1 MTIDELERA
10 AAAFQFVGGLS
21 LWSARVYV
29 ARDDGI
35 ANLWLQFLIPDSTD
49 PTGKTTQCCARA
61 RRSSP
66 IACKD
71 EERSPEQYIVD
82 FLTPVLPA
90 RNVRV
95 DPLPRRPR
103 VRPARRWCL
112 SPGRAVR

>member
-21 LWSARVYV
+21 LWSARVYI

-49 PTGKTTQCCARA
+49 PTGKTQQLLRTSQALEPDRL
-61 RRSSP
+61 R
-66 IACKD
+66 D

-82 FLTPVLPA
+82 FLCRFFLHEMYESILF
-90 RNVRV
+90 RGDRV
-95 DPLPRRPR
+95 FDPH
-103 VRPARRWCL
+103 VAGAYH
-112 SPGRAVR
+112 PGAL